1 MSFSSATGGPSITGG
16 PQQLIDGIAYTIGS
30 PEYTAALN
38 AQKIKNAGV
47 AGTAAGTAASQYDIA
62 HPSIASQEQ
71 QAGFY
76 ANGARQNASTS
87 GLSGLVSALTS
98 GMTGA
103 GAIAPPTL
111 NTGAPAPVSTATK
124 STAAVDPVA
133 PVDMTAAN
141 AAVFGAAKD
150 QVGQETSGA
159 LTGLRSAL
167 GGRGMLGSGA
177 ESRGTAAT
185 INTGQGELGA
195 ATRQNA
201 MTDAAAQQ
209 QTAQGNQTAAVTQR
223 GQDFSANAAAE
234 EAALTARGQ
243 DITAQNDANQT
254 QLEKYAQE
262 QSTRQTSL
270 QGLISALTAMGGL
283 SPRAY

>member
-47 AGTAAGTAASQYDIA
+47 AGTAAGTAAGNESTTAAEVQRQYDIA
-62 HPSIASQEQ
+62 HPSIASQGE

-87 GLSGLVSALTS
+87 GLSGLVSALAS

-150 QVGQETSGA
+150 QVGDRKS
-159 LTGLRSAL
+159 
-167 GGRGMLGSGA
+167 
-177 ESRGTAAT
+177 
-185 INTGQGELGA
+185 
-195 ATRQNA
+195 
-201 MTDAAAQQ
+201 
-209 QTAQGNQTAAVTQR
+209 VV
-223 GQDFSANAAAE
+223 
-234 EAALTARGQ
+234 
-243 DITAQNDANQT
+243 
-254 QLEKYAQE
+254 
-262 QSTRQTSL
+262 
-270 QGLISALTAMGGL
+270 
-283 SPRAY
+283 

>member
-47 AGTAAGTAASQYDIA
+47 AGTAAGTYAGNESTAAA
-62 HPSIASQEQ
+62 
-71 QAGFY
+71 
-76 ANGARQNASTS
+76 S
-87 GLSGLVSALTS
+87 GLSGLMSALTS

>member
-47 AGTAAGTAASQYDIA
+47 AGTAAGTYAGNESTAAA
-62 HPSIASQEQ
+62 
-71 QAGFY
+71 
-76 ANGARQNASTS
+76 S
-87 GLSGLVSALTS
+87 GLSGLMSALTS

-111 NTGAPAPVSTATK
+111 NTGAPAPVSTATAVAGPGVTVK
-124 STAAVDPVA
+124 DVDPVA

-270 QGLISALTAMGGL
+270 QGLISALTAMGG
-283 SPRAY
+283 SSTRAY